1 MAIFDVSI
9 GTNDPAYRVGD
20 FISFGEGMTLNAEEY
35 EGFLRDLQEA
45 VDPDE
50 GWGNLLRPVFI
61 VVINQGNAF
70 SKFGEA
76 IKKYTPARDG
86 SKETHWHAAMGFGPN
101 LKHLYSFSNGHEEA
115 GNNKRKGGLAFESIE
130 FYKKWYAPTA
140 TMQVSCILLAKENF
154 AKVKETLEYYIKNK
168 EKTSYHTAGLL
179 DIFFGKAK
187 EDKMRLSNICSQFV
201 DSILRNSGIK
211 VSNRP
216 NNLMSPSDLKA
227 LEGDRKRFVIYDGLI
242 AKYDPDTATEK
253 VDQITK
259 KRENEY
265 FKIKDQ
271 EDKEKSGK
279 KEDDKKED
287 KE

>member
-35 EGFLRDLQEA
+35 AGFLRDLQEA

-61 VVINQGNAF
+61 VIVNQGNAF

-168 EKTSYHTAGLL
+168 EKTSYLALGQKAAFFMNTDHFVNIVEGGGMIGYEAVLRTLKLMREAYLHEQDMRSLVQIKGL
-179 DIFFGKAK
+179 GCEVCVTRA
-187 EDKMRLSNICSQFV
+187 
-201 DSILRNSGIK
+201 
-211 VSNRP
+211 
-216 NNLMSPSDLKA
+216 
-227 LEGDRKRFVIYDGLI
+227 
-242 AKYDPDTATEK
+242 
-253 VDQITK
+253 
-259 KRENEY
+259 
-265 FKIKDQ
+265 
-271 EDKEKSGK
+271 
-279 KEDDKKED
+279 
-287 KE
+287 